1 MDKRDY
7 IHNKILR
14 LDLLCMDHMQ
24 DMMDFKSNISYF
36 LDLFYINRKMDDS
49 YQIDNKLKN
58 QDFKRIHHK
67 INVRD

>member
-1 MDKRDY
+1 MDKKDY
-7 IHNKILR
+7 IHNKILL

-24 DMMDFKSNISYF
+24 DMMDFKNNISYF

-49 YQIDNKLKN
+49 YQTSNKLKN

-67 INVRD
+67 IYVRD